1 MNEAWESAHADA
13 IKGRGAI
20 LQAVGEVSHSLRG
33 LCQRFSGQPELE
45 AFVDYRVHTPS
56 L

>member
-20 LQAVGEVSHSLRG
+20 LQAVGEVSHSLRD
-33 LCQRFSGQPELE
+33 
-45 AFVDYRVHTPS
+45 FVRDFRDNRS
-56 L
+56 